1 MTPCG
6 YRLAGQGAYVETL
19 PDLSDAGRELY
30 RSMLGR
36 SQLNRRDA
44 SMVKLLI
51 QHDDAPFWPALLD
64 ALSALA
70 DGQEIEIVM
79 RTEQ

>member
-1 MTPCG
+1 VTPCG

-19 PDLSDAGRELY
+19 PDLSDAGREHY
-30 RSMLGR
+30 RAILGR
-36 SQLNRRDA
+36 SRLTHRDA

-70 DGQEIEIVM
+70 DGQTIEIVM
-79 RTEQ
+79 RTDR